1 MFSLSI
7 LHECGHIMNGDCDQV
22 EKHAEYDGENR
33 SEVEN
38 AADRFAEKLGVSVWR
53 QKYSKD
59 HR

>member
-1 MFSLSI
+1 MSI